1 MQTSID
7 FTIQTD
13 DTFSF
18 RALKAIY
25 DVLPVDGSRW
35 LQEAEKEI
43 NGHTDGGLYDLIWD
57 LRSIRYI
64 LSKYSISDVAFSVRG
79 FENRDAGYMGLVGGR
94 YENNE
99 MELGEAGYC
108 VYNDDPEDGSDLT
121 FVVTGKLKYFTNRE
135 ELTEYIEEEV
145 GGRVTGSISKKTN
158 YLINNDSESDSAKN
172 RKAKELGIP
181 IITEKELLLRFGNPN
196 YTEAMEA
203 LDEEYEEQMIAQA
216 EAELCLDV
224 LPDDEFWTE
233 IWKIDPFNPTPIDQ
247 LDEKLRQAFA
257 DQGISVA

>member
-7 FTIQTD
+7 FSIRMD
-13 DTFSF
+13 DAFSCQV
-18 RALKAIY
+18 LKAIY
-25 DVLPVDGSRW
+25 GVLPVSGRRW
-35 LQEAEKEI
+35 LEEAERELT
-43 NGHTDGGLYDLIWD
+43 GDTAGGLYDLIWD

-64 LSKYSISDVAFSVRG
+64 LAKYSISGVAFSVRG
-79 FENRDAGYMGLVGGR
+79 FEHRDAGYMGLVGGR
-94 YENNE
+94 YENNQ

-121 FVVTGKLKYFTNRE
+121 FVVTGKLKYFANRE

-158 YLINNDSESDSAKN
+158 YLINNDSESDSSKN

-181 IITEKELLLRFGNPN
+181 IITEKELLLRFGNPY
-196 YTEAMEA
+196 YTEAMEE
-203 LDEEYEEQMIAQA
+203 LGEEYEEQMIEQA
-216 EAELCLDV
+216 ESELCPTA
-224 LPDDEFWTE
+224 LPDGEFWTE
-233 IWKIDPFNPTPIDQ
+233 IWKIDPFDPTPIDQ